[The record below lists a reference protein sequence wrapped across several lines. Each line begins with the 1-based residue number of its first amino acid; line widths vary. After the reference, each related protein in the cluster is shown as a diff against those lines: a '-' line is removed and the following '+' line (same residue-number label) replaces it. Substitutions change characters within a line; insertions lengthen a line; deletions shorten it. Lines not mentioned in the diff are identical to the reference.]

1 MHTFV
6 YSLGEDGSVELVH
19 PPPPPRRTFYPNE
32 RARQPSDS
40 ICTVSGHFSMSS
52 TWPNT
57 VDALLISDAMP
68 RFPKPIVSSDTS
80 EVAKPKSGEF
90 TLYHPSQ
97 TIFEQI
103 EEEEGIPV
111 APELK
116 YSRYQATFDIEVY
129 YAAHGTNLP
138 KSGTSSRI
146 PPNTTSLSISVA
158 SNVLGYQEPHCF
170 VLEDGGRQAVLQ
182 TVTTL

>member
-1 MHTFV
+1 M
-6 YSLGEDGSVELVH
+6 ELVH
-19 PPPPPRRTFYPNE
+19 PPDEHSIQTREPGSPPTQFVRSVVT
-32 RARQPSDS
+32 S
-40 ICTVSGHFSMSS
+40 VMSS